1 LNFNSTKREV
11 SIPYNQIATLTEE
24 QTQQFDSIS
33 QTKEPSTIDWI
44 LSIVDSV
51 FGCWHRDRSRP
62 FTLSGWTYEV
72 CLDCGR
78 KFAYNRVAIVCNIPQ
93 PEKSCS

>member
-1 LNFNSTKREV
+1 M
-11 SIPYNQIATLTEE
+11 PYNQIATLTEE

-33 QTKEPSTIDWI
+33 QTKDPSAIDRI

-78 KFAYNRVAIVCNIPQ
+78 KFTYDRAAIVCRVLQ
-93 PEKSCS
+93 PGKSCS